1 MDAQMQVKNKRWG
14 IAIVAVGL
22 LSVGLALAAYQHLRD
37 PSPMTLGDGNNG
49 PSEMVWM
56 PAGEF
61 LMGSDNKQAKPSE
74 GPAHKVRLDGFW
86 IDRHDVTNADFAR
99 FIAETRYVTTAER
112 KPEWDDLKV
121 QLPAGTPEPHD
132 SVLVP
137 GALVFVGTDRPIPLD
152 DFSQWWAFVPGADW
166 RHPLGPDSTVEGKEN
181 HPVVQV
187 SHEDAKAYAQ
197 WAHKRL
203 LTEAEWEYAARGGLQ
218 QADYAWGNDFTPG
231 GQKMAN
237 TWDEVQPF
245 PIIGSSNKFKIGT
258 KPVGSYKPNAY
269 GLYDMSGNVWQWVA
283 DWYRTDAF
291 NLELKRQSAGGVS
304 YNPMGPPDSYD
315 PALGVTANAP
325 QRVIRGGSFL
335 CSDSYCTSFR
345 TSARQGADPMNAMSH
360 LGFRLA
366 MSNDQ
371 WTKIH

>member
-1 MDAQMQVKNKRWG
+1 MQLKNKRWSN
-14 IAIVAVGL
+14 AIVAVGL
-22 LSVGLALAAYQHLRD
+22 LTVGLAFAVYQHLRD
-37 PSPMTLGDGNNG
+37 PSPMTLGDGKNG
-49 PSEMVWM
+49 PPEMVWI

-61 LMGSDNKQAKPSE
+61 LMGSDNKKAKPSE

-99 FIAETRYVTTAER
+99 FIAETHYVTTAER

-121 QLPAGTPEPHD
+121 QLPAGTPEPDD
-132 SVLVP
+132 SVMVP

-152 DFSQWWAFVPGADW
+152 DFSQWWAFVPGANW
-166 RHPLGPDSTVEGKEN
+166 RHPSGPGSSIEGKET

-187 SHEDAKAYAQ
+187 SHEDAEAYAQ

-203 LTEAEWEYAARGGLQ
+203 LTEAEWEYAARGGLK

-245 PIIGSSNKFKIGT
+245 PVTGSSNTFKIGT
-258 KPVGSYKPNAY
+258 QPVGSYKPNAY

-304 YNPMGPPDSYD
+304 SNPVGPPDSYD
-315 PALGVTANAP
+315 PALGTTANAP

-371 WTKIH
+371 WKKIR